1 MSFDNERRRHRR
13 YPLRLAIK
21 LHRGDEVLDA
31 DIINASASGCLLLS
45 PTPLEP
51 GQSLEASIP
60 ELLIPRTRL
69 HILRCQSTP
78 SGYMVAAYF
87 DAAMTDDAPL
97 AWLSDDRQP
106 EPPPPRWLN

>member
-21 LHRGDEVLDA
+21 LHRGDVVLDA
-31 DIINASASGCLLLS
+31 DIINASASGCLLLCS
-45 PTPLEP
+45 TPLEA
-51 GQSLEASIP
+51 GQTLEASIP

-87 DAAMTDDAPL
+87 DAAMGDENTIAWISDEQYATPL
-97 AWLSDDRQP
+97 R
-106 EPPPPRWLN
+106 PRWLN